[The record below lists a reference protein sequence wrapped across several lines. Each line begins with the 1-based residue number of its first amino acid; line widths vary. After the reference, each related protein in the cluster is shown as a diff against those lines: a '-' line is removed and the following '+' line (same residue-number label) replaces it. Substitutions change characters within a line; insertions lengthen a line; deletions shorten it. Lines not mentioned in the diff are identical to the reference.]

1 MTAQEVASY
10 IYKELIRAG
19 ATHEGACAILG
30 NIEAESR
37 FIPNNVQDSSGLVD
51 STYTEQV
58 DNGLYTNFI
67 FNEIGYGLAQWTYH
81 TRKKKFLEFMFSRGD
96 SIGDLEGQVA
106 FLIKEF
112 KEDFPTIWRQVCS
125 GKDVY
130 TLTSLLLDKWENP
143 KVKNLSER
151 YSYALKWQSKFTKGG
166 EVKVTQNEAIEKV
179 LDLAREE
186 IGYHEK
192 LTNSQLDD
200 KYANAGGGNYTKYGR
215 DLDNVTNFY
224 NGKKN
229 GFAWCDQFFDWLFYK
244 SFGAQAAMQM
254 LCQPQRSAG
263 AGCLYSAQYYKSAG
277 CWYTSPQPG
286 DQIFFYSSGSINHT
300 GIVEKI
306 EGSNVITI
314 EGNTADQVARRTYA
328 MANSLIAGY
337 GRPRWQYAADVPDT
351 PTPAPDPT
359 PSTTIL
365 RYGSKGAAVKE
376 LQQKLLKLGYDL
388 GADGA
393 DGDFGIKTLTA
404 VRKFQ
409 SEHGL
414 TPDGE
419 VGPQTQKVLDNA
431 IAVKGEVTSG
441 ADNTLKVGDIVM
453 FTGTKNYIAANS
465 NVGLSCKPG
474 KARVTMI
481 YNYANVK
488 HPYHLIKIAGGGSTV
503 FGWVDAADVQKI

>member
-1 MTAQEVASY
+1 MTAQEAASY
-10 IYKELIRAG
+10 IYKELIKAG

-67 FNEIGYGLAQWTYH
+67 FDSIGYGLAQWTYH
-81 TRKKKFLEFMFSRGD
+81 TRKKKFLEFMVARGS
-96 SIGDLEGQVA
+96 SIGDFENQVI

-112 KEDFPTIWRQVCS
+112 KEDFATIWKQVCS
-125 GKDVY
+125 ENDLY
-130 TLTSLLLDKWENP
+130 NLTSVLLNKWENP

-151 YSYALKWQSKFTKGG
+151 YSYALKWQGKFTKGG
-166 EVKVTQNEAIEKV
+166 EVKVTQKEAIEKV

-200 KYANAGGGNYTKYGR
+200 KYANAGGGNFTKYGR
-215 DLDNVTNFY
+215 DLDAVTNFY

-229 GFAWCDQFFDWLFYK
+229 GFAWCDQFVDWLFYK

-277 CWYTSPQPG
+277 CWYTTPQPG

-300 GIVEKI
+300 GIVEKV
-306 EGSNVITI
+306 EGAQVITI

-328 MANSLIAGY
+328 LANGLIAGY
-337 GRPRWQYAADVPDT
+337 GRPRWQYASSVPDT
-351 PTPAPDPT
+351 PTPAPA
-359 PSTTIL
+359 PSTIIL
-365 RYGSKGAAVKE
+365 RYGSKGAAVKS
-376 LQQKLLKLGYDL
+376 LQEKLIKLGYDL
-388 GADGA
+388 SPDGA
-393 DGDFGIKTLTA
+393 DGDFGMKTLAA

-409 SEHGL
+409 YEHGL
-414 TPDGE
+414 TADGE
-419 VGPQTQKVLDNA
+419 VGPQTEKVLDNA
-431 IAVKGEVTSG
+431 LSVKTTVVTAATS
-441 ADNTLKVGDIVM
+441 TISVGDIVM
-453 FTGTKNYIAANS
+453 FTGTKNYLSANS
-465 NVGLSCKPG
+465 SAGVVCRPG

-481 YNYANVK
+481 YNFANVK

-503 FGWVDAADVQKI
+503 FGWVDAADVKKI